1 MELKVG
7 DKVKTIREI
16 TFVNGEILPKGSILT
31 YECRVDYLNVNFL
44 KDENGVTTVLKEGD
58 FELFEEENQM
68 NKIKMVIGENRTV
81 ECGEYRISWK
91 DYKCNCMDVY
101 SFIEI
106 KDSISTP
113 YTLRFNSYNYKQQ
126 MEIANM
132 IFDKL
137 GLNVELVED
146 DSSKVLEK
154 IDKLEAELEKLRGMI
169 K

>member
-1 MELKVG
+1 MMELKAG
-7 DKVKTIREI
+7 DKVKTTREI
-16 TFVNGEILPKGSILT
+16 KFVNGEILPKGSILT
-31 YECRVDYLNVNFL
+31 YECRVDYLNVSFL
-44 KDENGVTTVLKEGD
+44 KDENGVTTVLKDGD
-58 FELFEEENQM
+58 FELVKEE
-68 NKIKMVIGENRTV
+68 KVKVKMIMGENRIV
-81 ECGEYRISWK
+81 KCGEYRISWK
-91 DYKCNCMDVY
+91 DYKCNCIDVY

-126 MEIANM
+126 MEITNM

-137 GLNVELVED
+137 GLNVELVEE
-146 DSSKVLEK
+146 DSIKVLEK